1 MKKEIEALLDEY
13 VYKSENPEEGDN
25 FEEAMFLE
33 EDICTKFGIKQVP
46 EVSNMFAVFL
56 KTKDKKIFFSQMEA
70 YAESYLSSEP
80 DTPTTLLEKAVANKM
95 EAQEVLPELDIT
107 THIYPLFVYED
118 ILLAG
123 KDSIENVLEE
133 FNLIKKLSNEEVL
146 GDIGRITFSKM
157 IPNEHPLY
165 SKLDKYGL
173 KYLEQFFAT
182 QTDMYR
188 SMLNS

>member
-1 MKKEIEALLDEY
+1 MNKEIETLLDEY

-33 EDICTKFGIKQVP
+33 EDICNKFGIKQVP

-56 KTKDKKIFFSQMEA
+56 KSKDKKEFFSQIEA
-70 YAESYLSSEP
+70 YAESYLSSDP
-80 DTPTTLLEKAVANKM
+80 DTPSSLLEKAVANKLD
-95 EAQEVLPELDIT
+95 AQEVLPELDIT

-123 KDSIENVLEE
+123 KDSVENVLEE
-133 FNLIKKLSNEEVL
+133 FNMIKKLYDEEVL
-146 GDIGRITFSKM
+146 DDIGRITFSKM
-157 IPNEHPLY
+157 IPGDHPLY
-165 SKLDKYGL
+165 AKLEKSGL
-173 KYLEQFFAT
+173 KYLKQFFAT

-188 SMLNS
+188 SMLKP